1 MLYNPLMHLQL
12 LYTVILSIIEG
23 ITEFLPISSTAHLIL
38 TAHLLHIPQTEYM
51 HFFEI
56 FIQGGA
62 IMAVFVIYLK
72 KLWTNKKLWVLLVA
86 SFIPTG
92 ILGIIADK
100 LLGNSLFKSTL
111 VILNALF
118 WVGLLFIIIE
128 TLINR
133 NKIKLTKTID
143 DLDVKTAILI
153 GVIQVLAVIP
163 GVSRS
168 GAIILGMLLLNYKRQ
183 DAVEYSFLLGLP
195 TIGAAALYDA
205 YKIKAWAMP
214 HELLTPVILGTIL
227 SFIFALI
234 AVKWLIKYIK
244 SHDLKIFGYYRM
256 ILAVMFG
263 IIG

>member
-1 MLYNPLMHLQL
+1 MHLSL
-12 LYTVILSIIEG
+12 LYTIILSIVEG

-62 IMAVFVIYLK
+62 IMAVFVIYIK
-72 KLWTNKKLWVLLVA
+72 KLWTNKKLWVLLGA

-100 LLGNSLFKSTL
+100 LLGNTLFESTYT
-111 VILNALF
+111 ILNALF
-118 WVGLLFIIIE
+118 WVGLLFIVIE
-128 TLINR
+128 ILIHKH
-133 NKIKLTKTID
+133 KIKLTKTIK
-143 DLDVKTAILI
+143 DLNIKTAILI

-168 GAIILGMLLLNYKRQ
+168 GAIILGMLLLGYKRQ

-205 YKIKAWAMP
+205 YKVKAWTMP
-214 HELLTPVILGTIL
+214 HELLTPVVLGTFL
-227 SFIFALI
+227 SFIFALL

-244 SHDLKIFGYYRM
+244 THDLKIFGYYRM
-256 ILAVMFG
+256 ILAILFG